1 MNLVKV
7 YVFSDLVSRWLIEY
21 LLKEKHY
28 LIDPR
33 KPNTRVERFY
43 FKGVLN
49 VNGPLRSMR

>member
-1 MNLVKV
+1 MYLVKV